1 MNKYELKYNI
11 NQELKFQAQ
20 CAASIGECISKGD
33 LNVVSKLK
41 YEIKKSKE
49 RVFQLENSIVN
60 LN

>member
-1 MNKYELKYNI
+1 MNKRELKHNI

-20 CAASIGECISKGD
+20 CAASIGECISKKD
-33 LNVVSKLK
+33 LNTASKLK

-49 RVFQLENSIVN
+49 RVSQLENSIVN